1 MADEN
6 DPGATDPQQRAARQ
20 DDVLGNGRH
29 SRGLGGTLR
38 SLIGDPE
45 DRKTRAI
52 AAGGVAVVLLLLGLV
67 AWANG
72 RATER
77 KNFALFAETVAQG
90 EALAHLNVT
99 RQTIVDGQVVTEVT
113 WSEVDAT
120 GAETGERTL
129 EVAGELVHVG
139 VVHASIKH
147 RGLDD
152 PLQFD
157 YFDDLAVPDAEP
169 LSLIDDAPG
178 YFDYRGEREGS
189 VRRTVRRLW
198 DWIGAE
204 KPVPARM
211 TLETQ
216 EMAGLEL
223 PLLLG
228 EQWELALSKT
238 GQVDQRRLRSPR
250 DAYERFDLT
259 SPVNTNSG
267 LELVVEAAN
276 LQVEFAE
283 TIDPDLIYVRPRVRL
298 FNKSDAAMKID
309 PNRFEIQDDRQ
320 QVFRPVRTSSLTL
333 PAGSGQTLRLRFLV
347 PPSSR
352 GLRFTIP
359 GETVAGGDGTRPLA
373 IFLQPD
379 EIFTSGQAAV
389 GDLMASLDG
398 VERNVTPDGFEIVAM
413 LTVAALT
420 WDAKELQP
428 KQFQLRN
435 LRYDQQDA
443 LEVSQVS
450 PTELDP
456 FLPEQ
461 VKVSFLVGPVMERAD
476 QRLVVSALRKKAV
489 YQEATFD
496 LTPLELP
503 AGQAQVG
510 QTYIHQLCGARHFGR
525 YLELTT
531 GGARGVLGLLTDR
544 KARDREAQRHL
555 NLAKSYFSDSTLIS
569 NTGSAPQ

>member
-6 DPGATDPQQRAARQ
+6 EPGAADTQQRAARG

-29 SRGLGGTLR
+29 QRGFGGTLS

-45 DRKTRAI
+45 DRKTRLI
-52 AAGGVAVVLLLLGLV
+52 AAGGVAVVLVLLGLI

-77 KNFALFAETVAQG
+77 KNLAIFAETVAQG
-90 EALAHLNVT
+90 EAQVHLNVT
-99 RQTIVDGQVVTEVT
+99 RQKVVEGLVVTELT
-113 WSEVDAT
+113 WSDVDAT

-129 EVAGELVHVG
+129 EVAGERVHVG

-157 YFDDLAVPDAEP
+157 YFDDLTVPDAEP
-169 LSLIDDAPG
+169 MSLIEDAPG
-178 YFDYRGEREGS
+178 YFDYRGDREGS

-198 DWIGAE
+198 DWIAAE
-204 KPVPARM
+204 KPVPARV

-238 GQVDQRRLRSPR
+238 GQVDARRLRSPR
-250 DAYERFDLT
+250 DAFERFVL
-259 SPVNTNSG
+259 SEPVNTNSG
-267 LELVVEAAN
+267 LEVVMEDAVR
-276 LQVEFAE
+276 QVEFAE
-283 TIDPDLIYVRPRVRL
+283 TIDPDLVYVRPRVRL
-298 FNKSDAAMKID
+298 FNNSDAAMNID
-309 PNRFEIQDDRQ
+309 PNRFEIQDDHQ
-320 QVFRPVRTSSLTL
+320 QVFRPVRTSSLNL
-333 PAGSGQTLRLRFLV
+333 PAGSGQTLRLRYLV

-359 GETVAGGDGTRPLA
+359 GETVAGGDGTRPLVV
-373 IFLQPD
+373 FLQPD
-379 EIFTSGQAAV
+379 DIYTSGLAAV
-389 GDLMASLDG
+389 GDLMVSLDG
-398 VERNVTPDGFEIVAM
+398 VERNVTAEGFEVVAM
-413 LTVAALT
+413 LTVAALS

-435 LRYDQQDA
+435 LGYDQREA
-443 LEVSQVS
+443 LEVSQLS

-456 FLPEQ
+456 YLPEH
-461 VKVSFLVGPVMERAD
+461 VKVSFAVGPVMERAD
-476 QRLVVSALRKKAV
+476 QLLVVSALRKKAV

-496 LTPLELP
+496 LTPLKLTEER
-503 AGQAQVG
+503 AREGRD
-510 QTYIHQLCGARHFGR
+510 YIHQLCGARHFTR
-525 YLELTT
+525 YQELVS

-544 KARDREAQRHL
+544 KARDREARRHL
-555 NLAKSYFSDSTLIS
+555 DLAKSYFSESTMIS
-569 NTGSAPQ
+569 NTGSTP